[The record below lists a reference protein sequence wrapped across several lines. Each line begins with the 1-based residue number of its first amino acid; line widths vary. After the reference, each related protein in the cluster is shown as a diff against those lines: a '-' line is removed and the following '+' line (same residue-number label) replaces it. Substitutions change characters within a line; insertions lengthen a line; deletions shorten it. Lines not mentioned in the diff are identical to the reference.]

1 VKETVYILQ
10 QRTHHG
16 WEPYA
21 PEKSVWKDLN
31 ALHAFIAVLQD
42 VEYIDVRRCDFDAVW
57 LVVGSQG
64 PEFKI
69 IEAPLNGSQ
78 TTRKDSILKT
88 MVPYD
93 TFKTDMNRFLIAIV
107 DRQKQGQEAA
117 AEGDRSAARQYA
129 QDVEDLTDVFDA
141 LQSGDYQAAFDK
153 TWHLDTIVR
162 DQIPKRLYSFI
173 DKVAGCR

>member
-1 VKETVYILQ
+1 MKETVYILQ

-117 AEGDRSAARQYA
+117 AADNLSPFLPSLQPRSVCPR
-129 QDVEDLTDVFDA
+129 FF
-141 LQSGDYQAAFDK
+141 S
-153 TWHLDTIVR
+153 
-162 DQIPKRLYSFI
+162 
-173 DKVAGCR
+173 

>member
-1 VKETVYILQ
+1 MKRIDQNAKTTAI
-10 QRTHHG
+10 
-16 WEPYA
+16 
-21 PEKSVWKDLN
+21 EKLN

-117 AEGDRSAARQYA
+117 AADNLSPFLPSLQPRSVCPR
-129 QDVEDLTDVFDA
+129 FF
-141 LQSGDYQAAFDK
+141 S
-153 TWHLDTIVR
+153 
-162 DQIPKRLYSFI
+162 
-173 DKVAGCR
+173 

>member
-1 VKETVYILQ
+1 MKETVYILQ

-69 IEAPLNGSQ
+69 IEPPLNGSQ

-93 TFKTDMNRFLIAIV
+93 TFKPT
-107 DRQKQGQEAA
+107 
-117 AEGDRSAARQYA
+117 
-129 QDVEDLTDVFDA
+129 
-141 LQSGDYQAAFDK
+141 
-153 TWHLDTIVR
+153 
-162 DQIPKRLYSFI
+162 
-173 DKVAGCR
+173 